1 METKKKVEYG
11 DYVLMCCDKSDKE
24 CMPHEFIRNMS
35 VTFMEYFEYM
45 LQNGFDEIERHIL
58 TSLQLKK
65 WCNFSDDEI
74 IDSILP
80 KTEMDRDKKLK
91 KKDYYMANGKC
102 AFDILKFIF
111 TKELFDALK
120 QSPSIVHHN
129 YYNILRWILMDV
141 DQLINE
147 YNNNMNDD
155 HQYSVTH
162 RTIHAMSLHNVLRQS
177 AYGRASFHS
186 FSDVEIDASI
196 AVIRQLVELRIRRA
210 FAAIA
215 LVDQKGNLYPL
226 DMISIFEILKKYEK
240 DIVFPGRL
248 SSIERIYKWSNLYI
262 HSGRGDYAWITY
274 FLEKYLRPLSFGDE
288 KPDGSWNYNNAIS
301 LTKETY
307 DKIEKEL
314 SELNDNFTVLKC
326 KPECEIK

>member
-1 METKKKVEYG
+1 MEIMCLCAVIKAIKK
-11 DYVLMCCDKSDKE
+11 

-45 LQNGFDEIERHIL
+45 LQNGF
-58 TSLQLKK
+58 
-65 WCNFSDDEI
+65 
-74 IDSILP
+74 
-80 KTEMDRDKKLK
+80 
-91 KKDYYMANGKC
+91 
-102 AFDILKFIF
+102 
-111 TKELFDALK
+111 
-120 QSPSIVHHN
+120 
-129 YYNILRWILMDV
+129 
-141 DQLINE
+141 NE
-147 YNNNMNDD
+147 
-155 HQYSVTH
+155 
-162 RTIHAMSLHNVLRQS
+162 
-177 AYGRASFHS
+177 
-186 FSDVEIDASI
+186 
-196 AVIRQLVELRIRRA
+196 VELRIRRS

-274 FLEKYLRPLSFGDE
+274 FLEKYLRPLSFGNE

-301 LTKETY
+301 LTQKTY

-314 SELNDNFTVLKC
+314 SELNDNFSVLKC